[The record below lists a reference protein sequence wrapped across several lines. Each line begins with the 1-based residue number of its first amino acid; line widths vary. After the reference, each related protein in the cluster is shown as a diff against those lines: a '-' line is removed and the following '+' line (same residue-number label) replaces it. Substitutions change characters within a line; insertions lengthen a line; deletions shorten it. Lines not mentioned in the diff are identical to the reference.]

1 MKKLYCVICTVLKI
15 RKTLN
20 IKPFRKTLFV
30 SIIYSKCKREDKKL
44 INEEESIEILKILS
58 LIENI

>member
-1 MKKLYCVICTVLKI
+1 MKKLYCIICTVLKI

-20 IKPFRKTLFV
+20 ITPFRKTFFV

-44 INEEESIEILKILS
+44 INEEESI
-58 LIENI
+58 